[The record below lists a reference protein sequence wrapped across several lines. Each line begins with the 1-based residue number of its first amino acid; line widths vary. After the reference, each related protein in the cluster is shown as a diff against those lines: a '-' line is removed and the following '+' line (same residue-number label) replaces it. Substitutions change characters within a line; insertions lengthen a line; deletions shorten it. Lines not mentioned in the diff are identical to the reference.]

1 MTDLY
6 VEQSYYIYEP
16 SETVYT
22 GIIYYIINFLT
33 LFCLFILY
41 MGKNIDLDELIIH
54 EEDKYYKK
62 KT

>member
-22 GIIYYIINFLT
+22 GIIYYIINIFN
-33 LFCLFILY
+33 FIFYSLY
-41 MGKNIDLDELIIH
+41 YIWERI
-54 EEDKYYKK
+54 
-62 KT
+62 